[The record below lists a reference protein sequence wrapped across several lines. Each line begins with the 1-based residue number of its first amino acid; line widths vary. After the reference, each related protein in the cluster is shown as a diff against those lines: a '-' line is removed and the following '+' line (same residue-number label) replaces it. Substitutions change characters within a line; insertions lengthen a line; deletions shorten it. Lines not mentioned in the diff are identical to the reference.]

1 MVPLQISLEYI
12 HHMLIAII
20 STNSITGTCM
30 YIWCLFKYLW
40 SIYITCYKSTN
51 SIIIMY
57 INYADYERPNTTSHI
72 LLVYYVT

>member
-1 MVPLQISLEYI
+1 MYVNPIITTTCIDFSNMCRV

-40 SIYITCYKSTN
+40 STSHVIKVQIQYNY
-51 SIIIMY
+51 MY
-57 INYADYERPNTTSHI
+57 IC
-72 LLVYYVT
+72 